1 VRSRVALPI
10 LSALAAP
17 LALAALLLAGCSP
30 KSGMVPNLEPET
42 TLFVQG
48 DLDTVNHVVQLFW
61 FGSDAD
67 GEIDGFELR
76 FHNPDAPTDTAWR
89 FTTRTDSLFTV
100 FAPTG
105 NVSPLFE
112 VRAIDNQ
119 GARDATPA
127 REDFTFRNFPPAV
140 LITSG
145 PGTTDTTFASATFTW
160 QPFDPDGDLNR
171 IQYFVW
177 INSDSTNPRLVNGTS
192 YTVPSDDFRNDSGN
206 FESKPCTLHVRPV
219 DDGGRAGNPT
229 TRTWYVRAPV
239 TGPRARL
246 LIIDDV
252 PTTNTANFAT
262 DTLYQNTAARNLP
275 AGSWSVLRLQ
285 STQPFRS
292 ALDVQQTCALF
303 EAVIWYRGSQ
313 TNFSTVLRDYQDG
326 IAGYLDAGGR
336 FMIEGLNLT
345 EGYGTTG
352 PIRESFVRDH
362 LATDFLHRNYNS
374 TTQDSSVAWGIGNG
388 AVLRSTVYADSLR
401 LGAIFDGL
409 RAFAVQD
416 TDDVALWAR
425 SGTLTQSTPLDVAV
439 GVSAPQ
445 PSGGRAIML
454 TVPLVAANA
463 PFPGGGPRTAARC
476 LAKIYAQLGLT
487 GP

>member
-1 VRSRVALPI
+1 MRARNAVR
-10 LSALAAP
+10 
-17 LALAALLLAGCSP
+17 LALAATFATLAVVLAGCSP
-30 KSGMVPNLEPET
+30 KSAMIANLEPET

-67 GEIDGFELR
+67 GEIQGFELR
-76 FHNPDAPTDTAWR
+76 FHNPDAPADTAWE

-100 FAPTG
+100 FAPG
-105 NVSPLFE
+105 GSVAPLFE
-112 VRAIDNQ
+112 VRAIDNH
-119 GARDATPA
+119 GARDPSPA
-127 REDFTFRNFPPAV
+127 REDFVFSNQPPAV

-145 PGTTDTTFASATFTW
+145 PGATDTTFASATFAW
-160 QPFDPDGDLNR
+160 QPFDPDGDLTR

-177 INSDSTNPRLVNGTS
+177 LDDDSTSPNVTTATTF
-192 YTVPSDDFRNDSGN
+192 TVPSDDFRNSSGN
-206 FESKPCTLHVRPV
+206 FESRPYTIHVRPV
-219 DDGGRAGNPT
+219 DDGGRAGPVT
-229 TRTWYVRAPV
+229 SRTWQVRAPV
-239 TGPRARL
+239 TGTRARL
-246 LIIDDV
+246 LLVDDV

-275 AGSWSVLRLQ
+275 AGTWSVLRLQ
-285 STQPFRS
+285 SSQPFRS
-292 ALDVQQTCALF
+292 ALDVQQTFALF

-313 TNFSTVLRDYQDG
+313 TNFSTLLRDYQDG
-326 IAGYLDAGGR
+326 ISAYLDNGGR
-336 FMIEGLNLT
+336 FMIEGLHLT
-345 EGYGTTG
+345 EGYGTNG
-352 PIRESFVRDH
+352 PLRESFVRDH

-374 TTQDSSVAWGIGNG
+374 TTQDSSVAWGIGNA

-425 SGTLTQSTPLDVAV
+425 AGTLTQVTTLDLPV

-445 PSGGRAIML
+445 PSGGRAIMI
-454 TVPLVAANA
+454 TVPLVASNA
-463 PFPGGGPRTAARC
+463 PFPGGGPRTAART